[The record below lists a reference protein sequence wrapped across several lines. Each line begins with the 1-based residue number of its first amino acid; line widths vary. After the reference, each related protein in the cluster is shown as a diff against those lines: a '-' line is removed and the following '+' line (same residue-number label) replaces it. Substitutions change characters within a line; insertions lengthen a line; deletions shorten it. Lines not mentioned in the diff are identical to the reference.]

1 MGNAI
6 TRRGRSVEKKIRN
19 LRADLIR
26 RLFTGRRRRKLLLE
40 AMPPEVLLITLK
52 FDDHVV
58 TIHPREAIGRRVF
71 AQGHYDR
78 DRVEAVLEILD
89 AEGLIPDAG
98 MIVVEIGANI
108 GTQAL
113 YFSLSGR
120 VARVLAIE
128 PDPRN
133 LALLRRNIEE
143 NGLAPRVDVVDCAI
157 GIADGE
163 GLLYRSA
170 GNHGASSLFLR
181 EGAADSVHVAIR
193 PLSAVLADKGI
204 VQEMVDFIWMDIEG
218 AEPQACASIEGLLQ
232 RQVPMMME
240 FSPSIYG
247 PEAAEAF
254 IQLLGRHYRRCLR
267 FDKVGVTPVQISDLP
282 RTGRLLDILLL
293 PDAKAED

>member
-6 TRRGRSVEKKIRN
+6 TRRGRGVEKKIRN
-19 LRADLIR
+19 LRADLML
-26 RLFTGRRRRKLLLE
+26 RLFSGRRRRRLLLE
-40 AMPPEVLLITLK
+40 AMPPEVLLMTLK

-58 TIHPREAIGRRVF
+58 TVHPREAIGRRVF
-71 AQGHYDR
+71 AEGHYDR
-78 DRVEAVLEILD
+78 DRVEAVLTILD
-89 AEGLIPDAG
+89 AEGLIPEAG
-98 MIVVEIGANI
+98 MTVVEIGANI

-120 VARVLAIE
+120 VARILAIE

-143 NGLAPRVDVVDCAI
+143 NGLASRVSVVECAI
-157 GIADGE
+157 GSADSE
-163 GLLYRSA
+163 GLLYRTA
-170 GNHGASSLFLR
+170 GNHGASSLFPR

-193 PLSAVLADKGI
+193 PLSTILAENAIAQDT
-204 VQEMVDFIWMDIEG
+204 VDFIWMDIEG
-218 AEPQACASIEGLLQ
+218 AEPQACASIEGLLR

-254 IQLLGRHYRRCLR
+254 IRLLGRYYRRCLR
-267 FDKVGVTPVQISDLP
+267 FDGEGVTPVRIADLP
-282 RTGRLLDILLL
+282 RNGRLVDLLLL
-293 PDAKAED
+293 PDTTAEV